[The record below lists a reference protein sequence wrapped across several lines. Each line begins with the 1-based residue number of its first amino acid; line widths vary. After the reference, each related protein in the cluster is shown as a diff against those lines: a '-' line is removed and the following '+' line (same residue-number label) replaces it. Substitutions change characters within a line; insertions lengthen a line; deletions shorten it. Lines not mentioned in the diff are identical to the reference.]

1 MCDWRTHLSFES
13 LKVINDFYLEPIYSC
28 KEFALKISPRVTM
41 WDSII
46 SLFISSL
53 ISVNGRG
60 EGEREHLVNF
70 WVRMHKK
77 VRPGLKLYLV

>member
-1 MCDWRTHLSFES
+1 MTFTWSQYILAKS
-13 LKVINDFYLEPIYSC
+13 LHSKL
-28 KEFALKISPRVTM
+28 ARVLQCGI
-41 WDSII
+41 DSII
-46 SLFISSL
+46 SLFITAL
-53 ISVNGRG
+53 ISLNGRG